1 MKMLECCVCQASD
14 RRALVEIVL
23 VGGARVTLCGSHAL
37 MHRRATVQARSAEE
51 LRERLGDKLA
61 RSDRRDDGGDA
72 LGAALA
78 SAFASERR
86 VVERR
91 RA

>member
-1 MKMLECCVCQASD
+1 MTILECCVCQSSD
-14 RRALVEIVL
+14 KRALVEVLL

-37 MHRRATVQARSAEE
+37 MHRRSPVQARSAQE
-51 LRERLGDKLA
+51 LRRRLGDKRA
-61 RSDRRDDGGDA
+61 RADRRDDEGDA
-72 LGAALA
+72 LGAVLA

-86 VVERR
+86 AVQRR